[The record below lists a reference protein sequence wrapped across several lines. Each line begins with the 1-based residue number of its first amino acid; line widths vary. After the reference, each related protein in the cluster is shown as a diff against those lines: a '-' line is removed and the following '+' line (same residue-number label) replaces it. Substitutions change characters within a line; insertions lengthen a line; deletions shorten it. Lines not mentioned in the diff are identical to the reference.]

1 MFGGQ
6 NFFCCCMFV
15 SCSEKVAN
23 PNYVGGDRLR
33 SYGVGGARRGG
44 GRKQVPSRSC
54 AAVFNFSGC
63 FCFRVFLLS
72 MQLCTVRVCW
82 AQHRVALDLP
92 GMDAAMETSAMQ
104 MLVLILAAT
113 SPIEDVDGFAQKLHK
128 MIPALYHLH
137 SLITQDRTEL
147 LQNLRLLCC
156 VLTSARN
163 WMERALPSSS
173 SAGMRLVDTG
183 LCPRRACQGSI
194 VGNLELYIPEDGVE
208 LVEVRSAIETFRE
221 LYAWREWRCWHK
233 EPFDMSRFKE
243 LPTWQQDCLDAY
255 TRLGKP

>member
-1 MFGGQ
+1 MLERRFGRLAMWAQQDLTTRRLWFPDVNAIRDANG
-6 NFFCCCMFV
+6 
-15 SCSEKVAN
+15 KVL
-23 PNYVGGDRLR
+23 VHGDADDIFYAELDT
-33 SYGVGGARRGG
+33 SLL
-44 GRKQVPSRSC
+44 
-54 AAVFNFSGC
+54 AVEQEIDCEAMELVEQEEEEEESK
-63 FCFRVFLLS
+63 
-72 MQLCTVRVCW
+72 VRVG
-82 AQHRVALDLP
+82 HVLP
-92 GMDAAMETSAMQ
+92 SLIFPAVSVSAWMDAAMETSAMQ

-243 LPTWQQDCLDAY
+243 LPT
-255 TRLGKP
+255 

>member
-6 NFFCCCMFV
+6 FFFGCCMFV

-44 GRKQVPSRSC
+44 GRKQGPSRSC

-82 AQHRVALDLP
+82 AQHRVTLDLP

-113 SPIEDVDGFAQKLHK
+113 SPLEDVDGFAQKLHG

-137 SLITQDRTEL
+137 SLITLDRTEL
-147 LQNLRLLCC
+147 LLKLRLLCC

-208 LVEVRSAIETFRE
+208 LVEVRSTIETFRE
-221 LYAWREWRCWHK
+221 LYA
-233 EPFDMSRFKE
+233 E
-243 LPTWQQDCLDAY
+243 LQSSLAPTPETQGIWQSVLCSCRDVEVALQA
-255 TRLGKP
+255 RM